1 MFGEFVVFPDPDLS
15 LESVE
20 DVSSTADETRSI
32 KSITHLCVSLAL
44 IIAVDPAL
52 TLSLAAAP
60 LSSLMAS
67 KIRSNSLLY

>member
-44 IIAVDPAL
+44 IAVDPAL

-67 KIRSNSLLY
+67 KIHSNSLLY